1 MKHERMQPV
10 WAFAT
15 GVLFSI
21 GLIVGG
27 MTQPAKVLALMDFPG
42 EWDPSLPFVMLG
54 GIAVYAPLRL
64 LMRRLRRCPT
74 CDVCW
79 HEPDKRRIDAPL
91 IGGAILFGVGWGLAG
106 LCPGPALVSL
116 GTLRAPAIV
125 FVAAMI
131 AGMHLLR
138 LQRLRAVRRR
148 PGG

>member
-54 GIAVYAPLRL
+54 GIAVYAPLRR
-64 LMRRLRRCPT
+64 LMLRMRACPT
-74 CDVCW
+74 CDDCW
-79 HEPDKRRIDAPL
+79 HEPDKRQIDAPL
-91 IGGAILFGVGWGLAG
+91 IGGAILFGIGWGLAG

-116 GTLRAPAIV
+116 GTLRAPALV
-125 FVAAMI
+125 FVAAML
-131 AGMHLLR
+131 AGMVLFH
-138 LQRLRAVRRR
+138 LQRRRGARRR
-148 PGG
+148 PSG